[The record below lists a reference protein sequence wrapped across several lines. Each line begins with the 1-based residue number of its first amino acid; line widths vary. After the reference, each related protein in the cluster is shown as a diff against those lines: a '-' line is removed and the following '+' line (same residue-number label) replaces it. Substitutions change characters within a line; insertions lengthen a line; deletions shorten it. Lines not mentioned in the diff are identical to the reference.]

1 MQASYFLFFI
11 FFVTYYDFI
20 CFSDVMKIELD
31 KQLGFNLS
39 RVTLLFRRELIRC
52 LRDYNITPEQ
62 WQAMVHIW
70 EKKTTTQ
77 AAIAAVTL
85 QDPPSVSRMVGRLI
99 KNGWVKKKENLD
111 DKREILLSITSSG
124 EKLEPVLPEK
134 LISNF
139 KLFLQ
144 KFPEKD
150 QEALLKL
157 LIKLRVALGDI

>member
-1 MQASYFLFFI
+1 
-11 FFVTYYDFI
+11 
-20 CFSDVMKIELD
+20 
-31 KQLGFNLS
+31 
-39 RVTLLFRRELIRC
+39 
-52 LRDYNITPEQ
+52 
-62 WQAMVHIW
+62 MVHIW

-77 AAIAAVTL
+77 TAIAAVTL